1 MNEATMQATE
11 HQPMQKTK
19 EQQRAAKAWEYV
31 AAVKGQS
38 FEGKYGGWVK
48 KLPALVLTNG
58 LGQTL
63 AFLRAKGKGK
73 VNAPQTLYNHLSEWV
88 MGEVAPGQQ
97 DSLLEWLM
105 QKDSATY
112 RRATTEALAF
122 IVWLKRFAEATLKA
136 EEPDRGE
143 ED

>member
-1 MNEATMQATE
+1 MSLQ
-11 HQPMQKTK
+11 QTK
-19 EQQRAAKAWEYV
+19 EQERAAKAWEYV
-31 AAVKGQS
+31 TAVKGQP
-38 FEGKYGGWVK
+38 FAGEYGGWVK

-73 VNAPQTLYNHLSEWV
+73 PNAPQMLYDHLSEWV
-88 MGEVAPGQQ
+88 MDEVAPGQP
-97 DSLLEWLM
+97 DSLLEWLIK
-105 QKDSATY
+105 QDSATY
-112 RRATTEALAF
+112 RRATTESLAF

-136 EEPDRGE
+136 KEPDRGE

>member
-1 MNEATMQATE
+1 MSLQ
-11 HQPMQKTK
+11 QTK
-19 EQQRAAKAWEYV
+19 EQERAARAWEYV
-31 AAVKGQS
+31 GAVQGKS
-38 FEGKYGGWVK
+38 FEGEYCGWVK

-63 AFLRAKGKGK
+63 AFLLAKGKNK
-73 VNAPQTLYNHLSEWV
+73 QNAPQTLYDHLSVWV
-88 MGEVAPGQQ
+88 MSEVAHGQP
-97 DSLLEWLM
+97 DSLLQWIM
-105 QKDSATY
+105 RKDSPTY

-136 EEPDRGE
+136 KEPDRGDE